1 MFSTEEGWKYAE
13 KITFD
18 MTKKTIVY
26 QVPAH
31 GNLNESYV
39 MDDFVSVGK
48 VVVTIM
54 N

>member
-1 MFSTEEGWKYAE
+1 MLSTEEGWKYAE

-31 GNLNESYV
+31 PNLNESYI

-54 N
+54 L